1 MNVSTDK
8 RKRTAV
14 HNILGDGTILKKYKI
29 TKEVK
34 DLVKFRFDSIRK
46 RRHEKQT
53 LKYKVAIQTFLQDDK
68 KSRVAPC
75 KKDCMTKNKI
85 KNRNA
90 FLTIH

>member
-34 DLVKFRFDSIRK
+34 DVIKFHCDSIRK

-53 LKYKVAIQTFLQDDK
+53 LK
-68 KSRVAPC
+68 
-75 KKDCMTKNKI
+75 
-85 KNRNA
+85 
-90 FLTIH
+90 